1 MFAESF
7 ENSGNR
13 ASVPILQRPSGP
25 LNFRVADRVA
35 DRFAWQTA
43 WQRTPSFPRAKP
55 ERVPGIRT
63 PHPMVLSQVRPG
75 LLSDASLTS
84 IRNLLVRVISAVAHA
99 ILRSPSK
106 PVFRRVRAVP
116 TSGTIFLDEQRP
128 RIPCPYS
135 SGAISIIDNE
145 IGLMK
150 RDPQHAGD
158 RELLDDMVT
167 ALKDRETMNVCVC
180 SFSERGDVLSQW
192 RAYSGAAGFSIGF

>member
-55 ERVPGIRT
+55 ERVPGIRPLSWRHHFGDGGT

-135 SGAISIIDNE
+135 SGDSVPLHNACRSTWDH
-145 IGLMK
+145 
-150 RDPQHAGD
+150 Q
-158 RELLDDMVT
+158 
-167 ALKDRETMNVCVC
+167 
-180 SFSERGDVLSQW
+180 
-192 RAYSGAAGFSIGF
+192 